1 MPFTRLTLW
10 GAFASLRN
18 ESPGQGRLETGVD
31 LGLATRLMRSIA
43 WLTLGSAV
51 LAGCATVSV
60 SSSPEQKQ
68 KVVAERA
75 QARWDVLIKG
85 DVPSAYEFLS
95 SGSRAGTS
103 LELYKAQMKPGMW
116 RQAKVE
122 RVDCEAEICK
132 VMLVITYDAKQ
143 MRGIQTPL
151 AETWII
157 ENGSAWYIYR

>member
-10 GAFASLRN
+10 GPFASLRS
-18 ESPGQGRLETGVD
+18 ESPGQGRLETGVG
-31 LGLATRLMRSIA
+31 LGLGTRLMRSIA
-43 WLTLGSAV
+43 WLTLGSAA
-51 LAGCATVSV
+51 LTGCASVSV

-85 DVPSAYEFLS
+85 DVPSAYEFFS
-95 SGSRAGTS
+95 SGSKAGTS
-103 LELYKAQMKPGMW
+103 LELYKAQMKPGLW

-122 RVDCEAEICK
+122 RVDCEVETCK
-132 VMLVITYDAKQ
+132 VSLLITYDAKQ
-143 MRGIQTPL
+143 MKGIQTPL

-157 ENGSAWYIYR
+157 ENGSAWYVYR